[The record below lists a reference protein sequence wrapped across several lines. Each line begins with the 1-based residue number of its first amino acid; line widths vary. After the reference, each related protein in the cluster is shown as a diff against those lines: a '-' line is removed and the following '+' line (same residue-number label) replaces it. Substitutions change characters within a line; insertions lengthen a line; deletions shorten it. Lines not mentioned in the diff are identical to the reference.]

1 MSKLEVRKFP
11 WDCQDVEFAWN
22 PDYPRTAIT
31 MNKFSFSANGF
42 EKYICDGI
50 RSAKKLI
57 KDSVVLAQAKYFQ
70 EWLAHYKQA
79 DDMPQVYG
87 LKTPVATI

>member
-1 MSKLEVRKFP
+1 MSKLEVREFP
-11 WDCQDVEFAWN
+11 WDCQDVQFAWN

-31 MNKFSFSANGF
+31 MNKFSFSAIGF

-57 KDSVVLAQAKYFQ
+57 KDSVVLAEAKYFQ
-70 EWLAHYKQA
+70 ESLTRYKMGE
-79 DDMPQVYG
+79 DMTPIYG
-87 LKTPVATI
+87 MKTPVATI